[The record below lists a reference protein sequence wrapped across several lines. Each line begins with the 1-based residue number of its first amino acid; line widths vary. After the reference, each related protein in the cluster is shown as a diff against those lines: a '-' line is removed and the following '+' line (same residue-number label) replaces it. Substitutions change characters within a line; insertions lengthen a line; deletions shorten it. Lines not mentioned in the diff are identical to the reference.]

1 MTIVTDL
8 AMLEGL
14 YGTPA
19 EASIVKVADRVTPL
33 YRKLIEASPF
43 VALATVGPDGL
54 DCSPRGDPDQALYI
68 ADPKTLHMPDRRG
81 NNRMDSLRNIV
92 ADPRVALMFVIP
104 GSNTTLRMNGTAKI
118 SVDPALLETYAVDG
132 KAPRSVIVFTVNELY
147 FQCARAVMRAG
158 LWDTAK
164 HVDTAEL
171 PTPGE
176 LMKEM
181 TSGVFDGETYDRQWP
196 GRAAKTMW

>member
-1 MTIVTDL
+1 MTIVADL

-14 YGTPA
+14 YGAPA

-68 ADPKTLHMPDRRG
+68 ADPKTLHMPDKRG